1 VLTIAKFLLFSLG
14 LVPLVVLP
22 LTPYPYVLGKTLA
35 MRTAIELS
43 LVFGLIALA
52 RYAST
57 QALPDRQSWD
67 RLLRSRLFIATV
79 GFYVLSTG
87 IGTVLAPSFLTA
99 FFGSAIHGEGY
110 ISILHYVTL
119 AVLVSV
125 LFSRHE
131 RDRLIV
137 IFVCSCATLG
147 VFAWLQYF
155 GFGWP
160 RSMLPRT
167 DQPGSFLGNPAFL
180 ASFLILCLGMV
191 GILIKERVFARAG
204 SWILG
209 IVAGFFVATIF
220 LTGIRGA
227 VVGLAAG
234 GFSTAALLVL
244 SRATAR
250 ATRAACLCIA
260 LSLLGLSV
268 LFFAT
273 RDAHFWS
280 TIPGGNRFTQLSL
293 ESPSVAARLISWRV
307 SFNAWREKPVLG
319 WGVEHY
325 HVGYN
330 RHYDPA
336 YELYVDN
343 WFDRAHNKIAE
354 VAVTQGLVGLL
365 LYAAF
370 IAVLL
375 SRSRRN
381 PWLFGAMVAY
391 LVQNLFLFDTIASYL
406 ALFVIIGHLLGS
418 ELQDAGGSPKADP
431 ASRAIPHGT
440 GKMTKWAAATVAAV
454 AAVAVCFHLLFHVYL
469 PLRQAYAFSVAL
481 NSSNGEGVL
490 RDSGKYLYPYN
501 HFQRDL
507 RAVLADKLVV
517 EQIVSSDR
525 LYASGQGL
533 LAALEETAILAG
545 HDPRR
550 YVRLAELPVAISS
563 HDASHLGQ
571 ALKFAENALDL
582 ARNRL
587 SIRYFYAFLL
597 SKAHR
602 FDESV
607 RFMRETVDLLPRSY
621 ESHYHLG
628 INAAHA
634 ASAQAG
640 TPSGDS
646 FRVLA
651 SDAMQTAWTVGKVDG
666 FRRFTYGDLRGLK
679 TLFIRFD
686 KLRLAAEV
694 FEVMIARDP
703 SHRQIYLESI
713 SVHRALRDAGAIVD
727 VARRM
732 QMEFRNDKALA
743 KDLEAIIDLARQ
755 GNWAALDRIYQ

>member
-1 VLTIAKFLLFSLG
+1 VLTISKFLLLALG
-14 LVPLVVLP
+14 LIPLVVLP
-22 LTPYPYVLGKTLA
+22 LTPYPYVLGKTVA
-35 MRTAIELS
+35 MRALIELS
-43 LVFGLIALA
+43 LVFVLIAMA

-57 QALPDRQSWD
+57 SALLDRQSWD

-87 IGTVLAPSFLTA
+87 INTVLAPSFLTA
-99 FFGSAIHGEGY
+99 FFGSAIHGEGF

-125 LFSRHE
+125 LFSKNE
-131 RDRLIV
+131 RDRLIA
-137 IFVCSCATLG
+137 IFVCSGAILG
-147 VFAWLQYF
+147 VFAWLHYF
-155 GFGWP
+155 GVDWP
-160 RSMLPRT
+160 RGTLPSTGR
-167 DQPGSFLGNPAFL
+167 PGSFLGNPAFL
-180 ASFLILCLGMV
+180 ASFLVLCLGMV

-204 SWILG
+204 SWIWC

-227 VVGLAAG
+227 IVGLAAG
-234 GFSTAALLVL
+234 GFSTAALVVFSRGT
-244 SRATAR
+244 SRAMR
-250 ATRAACLCIA
+250 AVCLCLA

-273 RDAHFWS
+273 RHAQFWS
-280 TIPGGNRFTQLSL
+280 SVPGASRFAEMSL

-319 WGVEHY
+319 WGVEHF

-336 YELYVDN
+336 YELYVED
-343 WFDRAHNKIAE
+343 WFDRAHNKFAE

-381 PWLFGAMVAY
+381 PWLFGALVAY
-391 LVQNLFLFDTIASYL
+391 VVQNLFLFDTIGSYL
-406 ALFVIIGHLLGS
+406 ALFVIVGHLLGS
-418 ELQDAGGSPKADP
+418 EIQDAGGSSKANP
-431 ASRAIPHGT
+431 ASRAIPHSGD
-440 GKMTKWAAATVAAV
+440 KIKNWATAGVAAI
-454 AAVAVCFHLLFHVYL
+454 AAVAVCFQQLFHGYL
-469 PLRQAYAFSVAL
+469 PLTQAYAFSVAL
-481 NSSNGEGVL
+481 KRANGEGVL

-517 EQIVSSDR
+517 EGIVSSDR
-525 LYASGQGL
+525 LYSSGQGV

-545 HDPRR
+545 HYPRQF
-550 YVRLAELPVAISS
+550 VRLAELHVALSS
-563 HDASHLGQ
+563 HDASHLGP

-582 ARNRL
+582 VPNRL

-602 FDESV
+602 FEESV
-607 RFMRETVDLLPRSY
+607 QFMRKTVDLLPGAY

-634 ASAQAG
+634 ASAHAG
-640 TPSGDS
+640 TPLGISS
-646 FRVLA
+646 RVLA
-651 SDAMQTAWTVGKVDG
+651 ADALQTAWTAGKADG
-666 FRRFTYGDLRGLK
+666 FRRFTYGDLHGLK

-686 KLRLAAEV
+686 KLRLAADV
-694 FEVMIARDP
+694 FEIMIARDP
-703 SHRQIYLESI
+703 SRRQIYIESI
-713 SVHRALRDAGAIVD
+713 SVNRALRDADAIVK

-732 QMEFRNDKALA
+732 QMEFRNDKDLA
-743 KDLEAIIDLARQ
+743 RDLEAIIDLARRRD
-755 GNWAALDRIYQ
+755 WAALDRI